1 VSLVGGAVIIYFETE
16 NLTDNGCQ
24 VMAKA
29 HLAFWPGELK
39 KNKCIVVA
47 IKNLNFCPY
56 PTLRAF
62 SAAVKSHIYFF

>member
-1 VSLVGGAVIIYFETE
+1 
-16 NLTDNGCQ
+16 
-24 VMAKA
+24 MAKA

-39 KNKCIVVA
+39 KNKCIVFA

-62 SAAVKSHIYFF
+62 SAAVKSHIYFFWLDIIIYLVLDLNMLEIFAAGR